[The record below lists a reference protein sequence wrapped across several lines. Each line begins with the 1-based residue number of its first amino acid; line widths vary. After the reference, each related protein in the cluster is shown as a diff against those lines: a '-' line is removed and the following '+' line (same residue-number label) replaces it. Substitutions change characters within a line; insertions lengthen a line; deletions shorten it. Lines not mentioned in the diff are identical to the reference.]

1 MCKATPARLHS
12 TSVWKRHGLVRTLG
26 RVVGAGRGV
35 AQRDVGD
42 GRGSGG
48 ISSEGMKGT
57 LGSSQWYAG
66 QVDRIVC
73 LQQDCFTTVGR
84 TASRPQKART
94 GAISHPDEATG
105 CRLRRLAVEVR
116 WTSVHIGHHKPMP
129 KSKPRGVEAPRR

>member
-57 LGSSQWYAG
+57 LASSIG
-66 QVDRIVC
+66 
-73 LQQDCFTTVGR
+73 TVGKSIVSFAFSSGASLWGAQHQGRRTDARAPEPSLTRQR
-84 TASRPQKART
+84 TADYE
-94 GAISHPDEATG
+94 G
-105 CRLRRLAVEVR
+105 
-116 WTSVHIGHHKPMP
+116 W
-129 KSKPRGVEAPRR
+129 